1 MSARM
6 RSGFAPREY
15 WISVISHKISHTAFI
30 MCCISTAVRARDI
43 FFDLLPF
50 SWVEIMLWDV
60 VVQSVT
66 IVSTGSS
73 VLSLGLYWIRIMCGM
88 TEVAYADDEVI
99 LFSSVHDT
107 FGSIISLIKIFVEN
121 KVLSKIPAYEVRVKA
136 LQKSV
141 GLTLRDPKKRMQ
153 KAKSTY
159 KALNTCVKYIF
170 LQSYI
175 NIGRSAW
182 FVNIF
187 QFQCAL
193 NIVSRSV
200 ETLSGPRNIISEISS
215 SDASHPQKC
224 NNVFNIAAGMIMYTF
239 LAGLSTLG
247 LLVDPF
253 CCRAQ

>member
-1 MSARM
+1 
-6 RSGFAPREY
+6 
-15 WISVISHKISHTAFI
+15 
-30 MCCISTAVRARDI
+30 
-43 FFDLLPF
+43 
-50 SWVEIMLWDV
+50 MLYA
-60 VVQSVT
+60 QSVT
-66 IVSTGSS
+66 IVPTGSS

-88 TEVAYADDEVI
+88 TEVAYADDEII

-107 FGSIISLIKIFVEN
+107 FGSIILVSLIKIFVEN
-121 KVLSKIPAYEVRVKA
+121 KVLSKITAVSKIT
-136 LQKSV
+136 KCWFNF
-141 GLTLRDPKKRMQ
+141 TWPKKTD
-153 KAKSTY
+153 AKSEKY

-175 NIGRSAW
+175 NIGCSAW

-224 NNVFNIAAGMIMYTF
+224 NNVFNIAAGMIYTF

-247 LLVDPF
+247 LVPF
-253 CCRAQ
+253 CCHAQ